1 MVSYLLKKSL
11 SSKST
16 LSELPPSCIM
26 SNLFELNYA
35 YALFGKEEKKQSSNQ
50 ARPPPRTLL
59 CNENA
64 SWRECETGATNVPF
78 PQ

>member
-35 YALFGKEEKKQSSNQ
+35 YALFGKEKKQSSNQ
-50 ARPPPRTLL
+50 ARPPPRIL
-59 CNENA
+59 E
-64 SWRECETGATNVPF
+64 GV
-78 PQ
+78 